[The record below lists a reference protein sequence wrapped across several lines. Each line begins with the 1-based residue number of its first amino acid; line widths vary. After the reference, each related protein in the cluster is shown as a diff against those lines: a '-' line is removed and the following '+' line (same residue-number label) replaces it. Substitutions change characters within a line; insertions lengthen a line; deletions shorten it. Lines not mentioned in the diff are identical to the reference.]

1 MTLNVYC
8 WDYIH
13 RYFPPEIIEKYR
25 KEIIDERVSRHLTD
39 KEIWERYGMSESTF
53 YDLIKNYSKENEAS
67 LKDKPS
73 TPINPSHKLG
83 DEEIEIIIKKALEEK
98 ERIRI
103 LQSNYEENMNKD
115 GRSLSPKKL
124 ERIKKSMNR
133 AKIGV
138 RRIANWF
145 NSYMKSLGKTI
156 RIGKSRVYNILV
168 SAGIIEEKKE
178 IKKEPKH
185 LKRPNEPLKS
195 FQMDFTQKR
204 IGTGEK
210 EYIFGLLDMHN
221 NVFVS
226 LKDHIEKNGD
236 IVKKNLQ
243 LLKEILP
250 PKQKIEIRSDGGT
263 EFNNKTVK
271 EFCSEN
277 NIQLHIIP
285 KGSPW
290 LQAFIERGFRTVKEE
305 FLNLVWIG
313 NRDIFKEVLE
323 STKSGYNQRPNSAFG
338 YKSPLEVMCAK
349 NSNLLRQ
356 VCGH

>member
-13 RYFPPEIIEKYR
+13 RYFPPEIVELYR
-25 KEIIDERVSRHLTD
+25 KQIIDERVSGLFTD
-39 KEIWERYGMSESTF
+39 KEIWERYGMSESTL
-53 YDLIKNYSKENEAS
+53 YDFINRYSKEKKES
-67 LKDKPS
+67 LKDKTS

-83 DEEIEIIIKKALEEK
+83 DEEIKIIIKKALEEK
-98 ERIRI
+98 ERIRTH
-103 LQSNYEENMNKD
+103 QSNYEENMKKD

-124 ERIKKSMNR
+124 ERIKKAMNR

-138 RRIANWF
+138 RRIAHWF
-145 NSYMKSLGKTI
+145 NSYMESLGNTI

-168 SAGIIEEKKE
+168 SADIIKE
-178 IKKEPKH
+178 NKGIKKESKH
-185 LKRPNEPLKS
+185 LKRPDEPLKS

-221 NVFVS
+221 DVFVS
-226 LKDHIEKNGD
+226 LTDHTEKNGD
-236 IVKKNLQ
+236 IVKENLQ

-271 EFCSEN
+271 EFCSN
-277 NIQLHIIP
+277 NNMQLHIIP

-290 LQAFIERGFRTVKEE
+290 LQAFIERGFRTIKEE
-305 FLNLVWIG
+305 FLNLLWIG
-313 NRDIFKEVLE
+313 NRDKFKEVVKN
-323 STKSGYNQRPNSAFG
+323 TKSGYNQRPNSAFG
-338 YKSPLEVMCAK
+338 YKSPLEVMGAK
-349 NSNLLRQ
+349 YSNLLRQ

>member
-13 RYFPPEIIEKYR
+13 RYFPPEIIEIYR
-25 KEIIDERVSRHLTD
+25 MQIINERESGQFTD

-53 YDLIKNYSKENEAS
+53 YDLIRRYSKENEAS

-73 TPINPSHKLG
+73 APKNPSHKLG
-83 DEEIEIIIKKALEEK
+83 DEEIKIIINKALEEK
-98 ERIRI
+98 ERIKT
-103 LQSNYEENMNKD
+103 LQSNYEENMKID

-124 ERIKKSMNR
+124 ERIKKSMNK

-138 RRIANWF
+138 RRIAHWF
-145 NSYMKSLGKTI
+145 NSYMEGLGKTI
-156 RIGKSRVYNILV
+156 LIGKSHVFNILV
-168 SAGIIEEKKE
+168 FAGIIEGKTEKK
-178 IKKEPKH
+178 KESKH
-185 LKRPNEPLKS
+185 LERPDEPLKN

-210 EYIFGLLDMHN
+210 EHIFGLLDMHN

-226 LKDHIEKNGD
+226 LTDHSEKNGD
-236 IVKKNLQ
+236 IVKGNLQ
-243 LLKEILP
+243 WLREILP

-263 EFNNKTVK
+263 EFNNRTVK

-290 LQAFIERGFRTVKEE
+290 LQAFIERGFRTIKEE

-313 NRDIFKEVLE
+313 NRDKFKDVLE
-323 STKSGYNQRPNSAFG
+323 YTKSGYNHRPNSAFG
-338 YKSPLEVMCAK
+338 YKSPLEVMNAK
-349 NSNLLRQ
+349 IPDLLQQ